1 MCCCHEDEDK
11 VTKQGQGREYQRQGR
26 YVKEMKGDGKVEL
39 RTVIKIH
46 SGANHVLYKSLE
58 KDIGDKGK
66 NEMFKTTR
74 MFMTTTS
81 AGGEVNL
88 GLERKDGEG
97 EGHSSSDSNLE
108 RKP

>member
-1 MCCCHEDEDK
+1 M
-11 VTKQGQGREYQRQGR
+11 
-26 YVKEMKGDGKVEL
+26 
-39 RTVIKIH
+39 
-46 SGANHVLYKSLE
+46 S
-58 KDIGDKGK
+58 
-66 NEMFKTTR
+66 TR
-74 MFMTTTS
+74 MFILTTS